1 MLTMSGF
8 EMFWPMMAHAFLVFC
23 LYGLLVRRRAAVVR
37 AGKIDRSAFLENHA
51 EPEESRVVNKVI
63 ANQFELP
70 VLFYLISILLFIMEA
85 DNILSV
91 SLAWLFVFFRY
102 LQAYMHITGN
112 LALRRAS
119 FMAGFVSLFLM
130 WLWLV
135 AWMATS

>member
-1 MLTMSGF
+1 MSGF

-51 EPEESRVVNKVI
+51 EPEESRAVNKAI

-70 VLFYLISILLFIMEA
+70 VLFYAISILLFMMEA

-91 SLAWLFVFFRY
+91 SLAWLFVLSRY

-112 LALRRAS
+112 LPLRRAS

>member
-1 MLTMSGF
+1 MSGF

-23 LYGLLVRRRAAVVR
+23 LYALLVRRRAAVVR
-37 AGKIDRSAFLENHA
+37 AGKIERSAFLENHA

-70 VLFYLISILLFIMEA
+70 VLFYAISILLFMMEA

-91 SLAWLFVFFRY
+91 SLAWLFVVSRY

-135 AWMATS
+135 VWMATA